1 VYRAVKPYPDCFVV
15 EQVYKNKFQGDGPGD
30 YGFREVMEAMR
41 DNPEWVYSQPEGSV
55 ELWIGPRGG
64 NGESAGSH
72 CMPPVTSKNKNTT
85 HISPTHQ
92 KFYTSKGMDE
102 NCWVLRA
109 VIHLWSPVPWME
121 DPVATLKISNS
132 SPQNGMIMYLGLW
145 SFHSKIEKQ
154 RPERVWKCNPN
165 TNWLA
170 EQSTLYYIR
179 PLYNASCPPPE
190 EHVCYPQLIP
200 VDVEE
205 GVYVHQQMHQEKGV
219 RRHAS
224 DELRRCCHSLA

>member
-1 VYRAVKPYPDCFVV
+1 
-15 EQVYKNKFQGDGPGD
+15 
-30 YGFREVMEAMR
+30 MEAMR